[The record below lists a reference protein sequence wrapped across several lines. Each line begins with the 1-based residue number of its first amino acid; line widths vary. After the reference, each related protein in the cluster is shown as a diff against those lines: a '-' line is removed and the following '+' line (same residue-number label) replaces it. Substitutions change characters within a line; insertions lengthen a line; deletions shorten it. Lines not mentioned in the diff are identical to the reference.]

1 MYGNRP
7 STGTCSLAR
16 IPECKENSQ
25 KRKLFMKRDLYLE
38 NRELDLWKEA
48 TNRDLLSRSYPKVQK
63 ELPKEKILYEKRP
76 VLRKRDL
83 DL

>member
-1 MYGNRP
+1 
-7 STGTCSLAR
+7 
-16 IPECKENSQ
+16 
-25 KRKLFMKRDLYLE
+25 MKRDLYLE